1 MILKNSTIR
10 TSDENPKKNGM
21 TPNFN
26 KLESHIKDIT
36 KDMANSASA
45 DNSSEALPDNVYAT
59 DKIVSGSGEIVDTG
73 SSIVKN
79 SAAKT
84 LDKLNQLRKKRKNE
98 ARVLPGMKENNHA
111 GPAKDKSQ
119 VVSKEKRYVV
129 IEPGNKKKNGKQ
141 QFSSL
146 KTKSSSIVTRE
157 DLINEN
163 GSGKG
168 TPDAFTMGMDSLKR
182 SFGIKQLLGG
192 AKGGAKKIVD
202 ILLKLIKKI
211 LKLIV
216 FKFGI
221 IFMPILA
228 IAIIGASYY
237 NNVSRATSEMK
248 KTIKR
253 AFGKDDE
260 DFYEYNSN
268 FDQERAE
275 INAQIPALVSYHND
289 KVQKILD
296 DKTKNY
302 DKADI
307 TKSTVDWDEIRET
320 YMDLIID
327 GEVEKYLDMSKQ
339 LKEQL
344 VDLYEKMVVLSSEI
358 KTEKDKSDGRDRDIK
373 VLYVNVEIKN
383 LKAETGR

>member
-1 MILKNSTIR
+1 
-10 TSDENPKKNGM
+10 
-21 TPNFN
+21 
-26 KLESHIKDIT
+26 
-36 KDMANSASA
+36 
-45 DNSSEALPDNVYAT
+45 
-59 DKIVSGSGEIVDTG
+59 
-73 SSIVKN
+73 
-79 SAAKT
+79 
-84 LDKLNQLRKKRKNE
+84 
-98 ARVLPGMKENNHA
+98 
-111 GPAKDKSQ
+111 
-119 VVSKEKRYVV
+119 
-129 IEPGNKKKNGKQ
+129 
-141 QFSSL
+141 
-146 KTKSSSIVTRE
+146 
-157 DLINEN
+157 
-163 GSGKG
+163 
-168 TPDAFTMGMDSLKR
+168 MGMDSLKR
-182 SFGIKQLLGG
+182 SFGVKQLLGG

-202 ILLKLIKKI
+202 ILLKLVKKI

-221 IFMPILA
+221 IIMPILA

-248 KTIKR
+248 KTFKR

-320 YMDLIID
+320 YMELIID

-344 VDLYEKMVVLSSEI
+344 VDLYEKMVVLSSVML
-358 KTEKDKSDGRDRDIK
+358 KPPTFALLLT
-373 VLYVNVEIKN
+373 VLPVHK
-383 LKAETGR
+383 

>member
-1 MILKNSTIR
+1 
-10 TSDENPKKNGM
+10 
-21 TPNFN
+21 
-26 KLESHIKDIT
+26 
-36 KDMANSASA
+36 
-45 DNSSEALPDNVYAT
+45 
-59 DKIVSGSGEIVDTG
+59 
-73 SSIVKN
+73 
-79 SAAKT
+79 
-84 LDKLNQLRKKRKNE
+84 
-98 ARVLPGMKENNHA
+98 
-111 GPAKDKSQ
+111 
-119 VVSKEKRYVV
+119 
-129 IEPGNKKKNGKQ
+129 
-141 QFSSL
+141 
-146 KTKSSSIVTRE
+146 
-157 DLINEN
+157 
-163 GSGKG
+163 
-168 TPDAFTMGMDSLKR
+168 
-182 SFGIKQLLGG
+182 
-192 AKGGAKKIVD
+192 
-202 ILLKLIKKI
+202 
-211 LKLIV
+211 
-216 FKFGI
+216 
-221 IFMPILA
+221 
-228 IAIIGASYY
+228 
-237 NNVSRATSEMK
+237 MK
-248 KTIKR
+248 KTFKR

-358 KTEKDKSDGRDRDIK
+358 KTEKDKSDGKDRDIK

-383 LKAETGR
+383 LKEETGG